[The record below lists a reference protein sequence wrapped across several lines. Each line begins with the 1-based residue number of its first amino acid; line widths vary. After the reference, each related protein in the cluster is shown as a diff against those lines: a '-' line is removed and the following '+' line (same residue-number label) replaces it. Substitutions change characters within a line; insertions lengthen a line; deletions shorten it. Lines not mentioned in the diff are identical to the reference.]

1 MFHLRG
7 GALSP
12 AIGTLS
18 QMVNNGTNRTA
29 LWLVA
34 LVRAG
39 LKRSLCG
46 SLKDAKAKEAF
57 VTKPSVGSFEKH
69 RQQCIC

>member
-12 AIGTLS
+12 AIGTLL
-18 QMVNNGTNRTA
+18 QMLSNCTNRMA

-34 LVRAG
+34 LVRVG
-39 LKRSLCG
+39 LKRSLCVR
-46 SLKDAKAKEAF
+46 LRDAKAKEAF
-57 VTKPSVGSFEKH
+57 MTKPSAASFEKH
-69 RQQCIC
+69 RQQCSC